1 MIMKLH
7 ILFFIS
13 FFLTSCNFNNTYENR
28 ESDKQEAQKVVDSF
42 YSLIKQNNRE
52 EMSKL
57 FGNNFFKVTHKDKL
71 YQVIDK
77 TENEYGEIQSD
88 SLNSWRTFVSK
99 GTNSFSE
106 YELTYDVNRNYGK
119 TKEII
124 SLKKENDTIKITGY
138 RIDFDIVPNK

>member
-1 MIMKLH
+1 MKLH

-28 ESDKQEAQKVVDSF
+28 ESDKQDAQKVVDRF

-57 FGNNFFKVTHKDKL
+57 FGNNFFKVTNKDKL

-106 YELTYDVNRNYGK
+106 
-119 TKEII
+119 
-124 SLKKENDTIKITGY
+124 
-138 RIDFDIVPNK
+138 